1 MHPQGGPVLRHT
13 WEDKAA
19 GGGRGGGGGG
29 GKDEG
34 RGGCGGEGNLCER
47 SQWNQTV

>member
-19 GGGRGGGGGG
+19 GGGGGR
-29 GKDEG
+29 KDEG
-34 RGGCGGEGNLCER
+34 RRRCGGEDNLCER

>member
-19 GGGRGGGGGG
+19 GGGGGGGGG
-29 GKDEG
+29 GKYEG
-34 RGGCGGEGNLCER
+34 QRGCGGEVNRCER
-47 SQWNQTV
+47 SQWSQPV